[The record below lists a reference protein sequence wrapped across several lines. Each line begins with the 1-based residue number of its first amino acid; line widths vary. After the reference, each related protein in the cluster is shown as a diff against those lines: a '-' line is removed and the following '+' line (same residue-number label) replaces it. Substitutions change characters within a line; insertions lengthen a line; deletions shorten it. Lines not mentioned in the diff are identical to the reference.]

1 MARRIFDSLVS
12 ETVQVQ
18 VDIGGGPQWFL
29 GNLFSQAF
37 SNPDLE
43 LPPPFGRNFTL
54 FQEYHT
60 KQIYLLTAEEADTA
74 RPYPTSPIQEP

>member
-37 SNPDLE
+37 SNSDLE